1 MNERALIAARR
12 WAAVRGVP
20 PEISQILGA
29 DAKVRTA
36 IPGRRVAIPGG
47 RERSRCDVFAL
58 VETKHGVGA
67 IGITAKADDGFG
79 QTIAEW
85 QKDRVNGGRA
95 RLGALCHTLGTQY
108 PPPPDLR
115 YQPFH
120 RLAAAIYEMDNHC
133 HNADFAAMIVQ
144 SFSKSQKGFD
154 DFKDFCNLLDAS
166 LVLVPGVP
174 FWTTLK
180 SGRRILLGWVDSS
193 DLGQRD
199 FNSRPPE

>member
-1 MNERALIAARR
+1 MNERALTAARR

-20 PEISQILGA
+20 PEISQILENGT
-29 DAKVRTA
+29 KVRTA

-47 RERSRCDVFAL
+47 RERSRCDVLAE

-79 QTIAEW
+79 KTIREW
-85 QKDRVNGGRA
+85 QKDTKGKGRA

-108 PPPPDLR
+108 PPPLDLR

-120 RLAAAIYEMDNHC
+120 RLAAAIYEADDRG
-133 HNADFAAMIVQ
+133 ADFAAMIAQ

-154 DFKDFCNLLDAS
+154 DFKDFCNLLNPS

-193 DLGQRD
+193 DLG
-199 FNSRPPE
+199 

>member
-1 MNERALIAARR
+1 MNKPSLDAAHR

-20 PEISQILGA
+20 PEISQILES
-29 DAKVRTA
+29 DTKVRIA

-67 IGITAKADDGFG
+67 IGITAKADDSFG
-79 QTIAEW
+79 KTIHKW
-85 QKDRVNGGRA
+85 QKDRKGKGRE
-95 RLGALCHTLGTQY
+95 RLGALCHTLGIRN
-108 PPPPDLR
+108 PPPQDLC
-115 YQPFH
+115 YQPFQ
-120 RLAAAIYEMDNHC
+120 RLAAAIYEADDR
-133 HNADFAAMIVQ
+133 NADFAAMIVQ
-144 SFSKSQKGFD
+144 SFSKSQRGFD
-154 DFKDFCNLLDAS
+154 DFKDFCNLLDPS

-193 DLGQRD
+193 DLG
-199 FNSRPPE
+199 

>member
-1 MNERALIAARR
+1 MNKPSLDTAHR

-20 PEISQILGA
+20 PEISQILES
-29 DAKVRTA
+29 DTKVRTA
-36 IPGRRVAIPGG
+36 IPGLRVGFPDG
-47 RERSRCDVFAL
+47 REPSRCDVFAE

-67 IGITAKADDGFG
+67 IGITAKAGVGFG
-79 QTIAEW
+79 KPISEW
-85 QKDRVNGGRA
+85 RKTVEGGGRE
-95 RLGALCHTLGTQY
+95 RLSILCDALEIRN
-108 PPPPDLR
+108 PPPPDLC

-120 RLAAAIYEMDNHC
+120 RLAAAIYEADDRNT
-133 HNADFAAMIVQ
+133 DFAAMIVQ

-154 DFKDFCNLLDAS
+154 DFKDFCNLLDPS

-193 DLGQRD
+193 DLG
-199 FNSRPPE
+199 